1 MLSGEAL
8 FGDHSIVFGLLVG
21 LTHLCGDA
29 ILASKLAAIVFG
41 GLTALDNVSF
51 QVEEG
56 EIRGLIGPN
65 GAGKSTMFKNIAG
78 FQVPTT
84 GSIHYQGQSIEGK
97 QPHTIAEMGIVRTFQ
112 ETTLFQELSVFE
124 NALVGTHIRAR
135 SNVFSAV
142 LGLDRQKQQ
151 AANDRVMEV
160 LEFMGLVERKDQLA
174 SELPL
179 GSQRA
184 LALSIALVSE
194 PKVML
199 MDEPF
204 AGMNGEETSHMMDL
218 TRKVRESGITIV
230 LVEHDMKAVMGL
242 CNYLTVLNFG
252 QVLAQGT
259 PEEVRNNDKVI
270 EAYLGGAR

>member
-1 MLSGEAL
+1 MTFLE
-8 FGDHSIVFGLLVG
+8 INNV
-21 LTHLCGDA
+21 
-29 ILASKLAAIVFG
+29 SKQFG
-41 GLTALDNVSF
+41 GLTALNNVSF

-78 FQVPTT
+78 FQVPAS
-84 GSIHYQGQSIEGK
+84 GSIVYQGQNIEGRK
-97 QPHTIAEMGIVRTFQ
+97 PHTIAEMGIVRTFQ

-124 NALVGTHIRAR
+124 NALIGSHIRGR
-135 SNVFSAV
+135 SNIFSAV
-142 LGLDRQKQQ
+142 LGLDRLKQQ
-151 AANDRVMEV
+151 AASARVLEV
-160 LEFMGLVERKDQLA
+160 LEFMGLMERRDQLA

-184 LALSIALVSE
+184 LALSIALVCE

-218 TRKVRESGITIV
+218 TRKVQESGITIV

-259 PEEVRNNDKVI
+259 PEDVRNNDKVI
-270 EAYLGGAR
+270 EAYLGGTK

>member
-1 MLSGEAL
+1 MP
-8 FGDHSIVFGLLVG
+8 
-21 LTHLCGDA
+21 
-29 ILASKLAAIVFG
+29 ILEINNVSKQFG

-78 FQVPTT
+78 FQTPTT
-84 GSIHYQGQSIEGK
+84 GSICYQGQNIEGK
-97 QPHTIAEMGIVRTFQ
+97 KPHTIAELGVVRTFQ

-124 NALVGTHIRAR
+124 NALVGSHIHGRP
-135 SNVFSAV
+135 NLFSAIF
-142 LGLDRQKQQ
+142 GLDKQQ
-151 AANDRVMEV
+151 QQESRERVFEV
-160 LEFMGLVERKDQLA
+160 LEFMGLIERQDQLA

-184 LALSIALVSE
+184 LALSIALVSK
-194 PKVML
+194 PRIML

-204 AGMNGEETSHMMDL
+204 AGMNAEETRHMMAL
-218 TRKVRESGITIV
+218 TRKVQESGITIV

-242 CNYLTVLNFG
+242 CDYLTVLNFG

-259 PEEVRNNDKVI
+259 PEDVRSNEKVI
-270 EAYLGGAR
+270 EAYLGGVK

>member
-1 MLSGEAL
+1 MTQSKNLM
-8 FGDHSIVFGLLVG
+8 
-21 LTHLCGDA
+21 A
-29 ILASKLAAIVFG
+29 ILEIKNVTKQFG
-41 GLTALDNVSF
+41 GLTALNDVSF

-78 FQVPTT
+78 FSVPTK
-84 GSIHYQGQSIEGK
+84 GSIIYRGKNIEGK
-97 QPHTIAEMGIVRTFQ
+97 KPHTIAEMGIVRTFQ
-112 ETTLFQELSVFE
+112 ETTLFQEMSVFE
-124 NALVGTHIRAR
+124 NALVGSHIKGQTDI
-135 SNVFSAV
+135 FSAV
-142 LGLDRQKQQ
+142 FGLGRQKQET
-151 AANDRVMEV
+151 AVDKVMEV
-160 LEFMGLVERKDQLA
+160 LEFMGLSERKNQLA

-204 AGMNGEETSHMMDL
+204 AGMDPKETNRMMDL
-218 TRKVRESGITIV
+218 TRKVQESGVTII

-242 CNYLTVLNFG
+242 SHYLTVLNFG
-252 QVLAQGT
+252 QVLAEGT
-259 PEEVRNNDKVI
+259 PEDIRNNEKVI
-270 EAYLGGAR
+270 EAYLGGAK

>member
-1 MLSGEAL
+1 MPVLE
-8 FGDHSIVFGLLVG
+8 INNV
-21 LTHLCGDA
+21 T
-29 ILASKLAAIVFG
+29 KQFG
-41 GLTALDNVSF
+41 GLMALDDVSF

-78 FQVPTT
+78 FYEPTS
-84 GSIHYQGQSIEGK
+84 GNIVYRGVNIGGK

-124 NALVGTHIRAR
+124 NALIGAHIKSRT
-135 SNVFSAV
+135 NVFSAV
-142 LGLDRQKQQ
+142 LGLDRAKQQ
-151 AANDRVMEV
+151 AASDKVMDV
-160 LEFMGLVERKDQLA
+160 LEFMGLVERRDQLA

-184 LALSIALVSE
+184 LALAIALVSE
-194 PKVML
+194 PKMML

-204 AGMNGEETSHMMDL
+204 AGMNAEETNHMMDL

-252 QVLAQGT
+252 KLLAEGT
-259 PEEVRNNDKVI
+259 PDEIRNNDRVI
-270 EAYLGGAR
+270 EAYLGGA

>member
-1 MLSGEAL
+1 M
-8 FGDHSIVFGLLVG
+8 
-21 LTHLCGDA
+21 A
-29 ILASKLAAIVFG
+29 ILEVNNVKKQFG
-41 GLTALDNVSF
+41 GLTALDDVSF
-51 QVEEG
+51 QIETG
-56 EIRGLIGPN
+56 EIHGLIGPN

-78 FQVPTT
+78 FQVPTA
-84 GSIHYQGQSIEGK
+84 GSIVFQGKNIEGK
-97 QPHTIAEMGIVRTFQ
+97 KPHTIAEMGIVRTFQ

-124 NALVGTHIRAR
+124 NALVGSHIHAR
-135 SNVFSAV
+135 SNVFAAV
-142 LGLDRQKQQ
+142 LGLDKLKQE
-151 AANDRVMEV
+151 AARDKVMEV
-160 LEFMGLVERKDQLA
+160 LEFMGLVERKEQLA

-218 TRKVRESGITIV
+218 TRKVQESGITIV

-242 CNYLTVLNFG
+242 CNNLTVLNFG

-259 PEEVRNNDKVI
+259 PEDVRNNPRVI
-270 EAYLGGAR
+270 EAYLGGAK

>member
-1 MLSGEAL
+1 M
-8 FGDHSIVFGLLVG
+8 SILEIKNI
-21 LTHLCGDA
+21 T
-29 ILASKLAAIVFG
+29 KQFG
-41 GLTALDNVSF
+41 GLMALDDVSF
-51 QVEEG
+51 QINEG

-78 FQVPTT
+78 FHVPTK
-84 GSIHYQGQSIEGK
+84 GSIVYQGKNIEGK
-97 QPHTIAEMGIVRTFQ
+97 KPHTIAEMGIVRTFQ

-124 NALVGTHIRAR
+124 NALVGSHIKSR

-142 LGLDRQKQQ
+142 LGLDRLKQE
-151 AANDRVMEV
+151 AASDKVMSV
-160 LEFMGLVERKDQLA
+160 LQFMGLIERKDQLA

-184 LALSIALVSE
+184 LALTIALVSE
-194 PKVML
+194 PKLML

-204 AGMNGEETSHMMDL
+204 AGMNAEETNHMMDL
-218 TRKVRESGITIV
+218 TRKVQESGVTVI

-252 QVLAQGT
+252 QVLAEGS
-259 PEEVRNNDKVI
+259 PGEVRSNEKVI
-270 EAYLGGAR
+270 EAYLGGAK

>member
-1 MLSGEAL
+1 M
-8 FGDHSIVFGLLVG
+8 SILEVNNV
-21 LTHLCGDA
+21 
-29 ILASKLAAIVFG
+29 SKQFG

-51 QVEEG
+51 QIEAG

-78 FQVPTT
+78 FQVPTA
-84 GSIHYQGQSIEGK
+84 GSIRYQGQNIEGK
-97 QPHTIAEMGIVRTFQ
+97 KPHTIAEMGIVRTFQ

-124 NALVGTHIRAR
+124 NALVGSHIHAR

-142 LGLDRQKQQ
+142 LGLDKQKQEV
-151 AANDRVMEV
+151 ARNKVMEV
-160 LEFMGLVERKDQLA
+160 LEFMGLEERKDQLA

-204 AGMNGEETSHMMDL
+204 AGMNAEETKHMMDL
-218 TRKVRESGITIV
+218 TRKVQESGITIV

-259 PEEVRNNDKVI
+259 PEDVRNNEKVI
-270 EAYLGGAR
+270 EAYLAGAK